1 MNDDFDQMIDRRQSD
16 SSKWNRYDEDVLP
29 LWTADMDFRSSEPVI
44 EALRARV
51 NHGVFGY
58 CLEPEELREVIVER
72 LARRY
77 GWQVSAEEIVFQPG
91 VITGFHRVCR
101 VAAAPGDGVLV
112 QTPVFGPI
120 YEAPTQNQ
128 LVRNEAALV
137 PSENGRYEIDFQA
150 FERAI
155 TDRTRVFILC
165 NPHNPV
171 GRVFQRRELE
181 QLAEICLRNNVLIC
195 SDEIHCDIVFPSSQH
210 IPIASLDPE
219 IARKTVTLMA
229 PSKTFNLPGLRCSI
243 AIIPDPELRS
253 KLQDSASAHFPQ
265 VNTLGFVAALAA
277 YRDSQEWLD
286 QVLLYL
292 EANRDLLVDF
302 VERNLPGIRVSK
314 PQALYLAWLDCR
326 QATIPGNPFRFFL
339 EQSRVALTDGAV
351 FGTGGDGFVRFNF
364 AIPRSLL
371 LQALNRMKKAL
382 V

>member
-1 MNDDFDQMIDRRQSD
+1 MNYDFDQMIDRRQSD
-16 SSKWNRYDEDVLP
+16 SSKWNRYDEDVIP
-29 LWTADMDFRSSEPVI
+29 LWTADMDFRSPEPVI

-58 CLEPEELREVIVER
+58 CLEPDELRDVIVER
-72 LARRY
+72 LAKRY
-77 GWQVSAEEIVFQPG
+77 AWQVSAEEIVFQSG
-91 VITGFHRVCR
+91 VIGGFHRVCA

-120 YEAPTQNQ
+120 YDVQER
-128 LVRNEAALV
+128 LVRNEAKLV
-137 PSENGRYEIDFQA
+137 RSADGRYEIDFQA

-171 GRVFQRRELE
+171 GRVFQRSELE
-181 QLAEICLRNNVLIC
+181 QLAEICLRNDVLIC
-195 SDEIHCDIVFPSSQH
+195 SDEIHCDIVFPPGQH
-210 IPIASLDPE
+210 VPIASLDPE
-219 IARKTVTLMA
+219 IACKTVTLIA

-253 KLQDSASAHFPQ
+253 QLQPVALAHFPE
-265 VNTLGFVAALAA
+265 VNTLGFTAALAA

-292 EANRDLLVDF
+292 KANRDLLVDF
-302 VERNLPGIRVSK
+302 VERNLPGIHVSK
-314 PQALYLAWLDCR
+314 PQALYLAWLDC
-326 QATIPGNPFRFFL
+326 ATIPGNPFRFFL
-339 EQSRVALTDGAV
+339 EQSRVALADGAD
-351 FGTGGDGFVRFNF
+351 FGTGGEGFVRFNF